1 MINVTVVDYKV
12 GNIRS
17 ITNMLR
23 LFKNVNVK
31 VSNDIK
37 VILKSDKLILPGVGA
52 YGNAMNK
59 IIKLELDDIIKEYL
73 MTGNSILGICL
84 GMQLLM
90 DSSEEFGFNN
100 GLGLIPGKVIKISDE
115 VCNILPNI
123 GYFKLNFKD
132 HTINSHL
139 NDYWYYFIHSY
150 QCITDNISDIE
161 SEILINSKKII
172 SSVSKDNIHGCQF
185 HPEKSSEGGFEY
197 FKSFLKQ

>member
-52 YGNAMNK
+52 YGNAMSK
-59 IIKLELDDIIKEYL
+59 IIKLELGDIIKEYL

-132 HTINSHL
+132 HTINSQL

-161 SEILINSKKII
+161 SETLINSKKII

-185 HPEKSSEGGFEY
+185 HPEKSSEGCFEY